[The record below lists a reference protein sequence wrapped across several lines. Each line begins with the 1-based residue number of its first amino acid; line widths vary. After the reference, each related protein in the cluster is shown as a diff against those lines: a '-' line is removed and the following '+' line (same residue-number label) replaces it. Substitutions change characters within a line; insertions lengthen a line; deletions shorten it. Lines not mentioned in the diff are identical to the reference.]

1 MSNPIVTV
9 IKPSI
14 GLRSYIRYY
23 WVLKYRDSTL
33 ETGV

>member
-9 IKPSI
+9 KPSI
-14 GLRSYIRYY
+14 GLRPYIRYY

>member
-9 IKPSI
+9 IKPGI
-14 GLRSYIRYY
+14 GLRPYIRYY